1 MTTSAPPFELRGFN
15 HIALTSSDMQKT
27 VDFYEGILG
36 FPLVKT
42 LEGTGP
48 NGKHQHFF
56 FQVTENDGVAFF
68 WFEDPPPA
76 AQPGVTGA
84 PWRFTDENGR
94 PTRGIAGI
102 AAKDAMHHMS
112 FDVPLESIDEYRDAL
127 IAAGV
132 EVTDIVRHTDGPEGD
147 DQECIR
153 SLYFR
158 DPDGFMLEFS
168 AMTRDLTETDARHS
182 PARAE
187 DAAARLQSGKV
198 AVTV

>member
-1 MTTSAPPFELRGFN
+1 MTTSAAPFELRGFN
-15 HIALTSSDMQKT
+15 HIALTSGDMQKT

-68 WFEDPPPA
+68 WFESPPPA
-76 AQPGVTGA
+76 SQPGVTGA
-84 PWRFTDENGR
+84 PWQFTDENGR
-94 PTRGIAGI
+94 PTPGIAGV

-112 FDVPLESIDEYRDAL
+112 FDVPLENIDEYRDAL

-132 EVTDIVRHTDGPEGD
+132 EVTDIIRHTDSADGD
-147 DQECIR
+147 DECIR

-168 AMTRDLTETDARHS
+168 AMTRELTEADVRHS

-187 DAAARLQSGKV
+187 DAAARLQPGKV

>member
-1 MTTSAPPFELRGFN
+1 MTSSTAPIELRGFN
-15 HIALTSSDMQKT
+15 HIALTSGDMQKT

-76 AQPGVTGA
+76 PQPGVTGA
-84 PWRFTDENGR
+84 PWQFQDENGR
-94 PTRGIAGI
+94 SVAGIAGV

-127 IAAGV
+127 ITAGV
-132 EVTDIVRHTDGPEGD
+132 EVQDVLRHTDAPESD
-147 DQECIR
+147 DSECIR

-168 AMTRDLTETDARHS
+168 AMTRDLTEADVRHS

-187 DAAARLQSGKV
+187 DATARLQPGRV